1 MKAMYLLISLMLINT
16 CQIGAPEPNNRSTA
30 VYSPNENFQKKAK
43 AYFASGCFW
52 CVESVYESLK
62 GVEEVYSGY
71 AGGKTK
77 NPTYYQVISGRTGHA
92 ETVEVIYD
100 PDEISFATLIE
111 VFFDSH
117 DPTLLNQQGPDRG
130 THYRSIAFYQNQV
143 EKKIIEDHISNL
155 TKAKVFQQKIVT
167 EVKPL
172 LKFYYAENYHQDYE
186 KNNPNDLY
194 ILNVSMPRL
203 NKFKAKSPE
212 LLKKEE
218 H

>member
-1 MKAMYLLISLMLINT
+1 MYLLISLMLINT
-16 CQIGAPEPNNRSTA
+16 CQIGAPEPNNSSIA
-30 VYSPNENFQKKAK
+30 VWSPDENFQKKIK

-52 CVESVYESLK
+52 CVESVYESLE

-100 PDEISFATLIE
+100 PDVIDFATLVE

-130 THYRSIAFYQNQV
+130 THYRSIAFYQNQG

-155 TKAKVFQQKIVT
+155 SEAKVFQQKIVT

-172 LKFYYAENYHQDYE
+172 SKFYYAENYHQDYE

-194 ILNVSMPRL
+194 ILNVSKPRL
-203 NKFKAKSPE
+203 NKFRAKSPE
-212 LLKKEE
+212 LLKKEK